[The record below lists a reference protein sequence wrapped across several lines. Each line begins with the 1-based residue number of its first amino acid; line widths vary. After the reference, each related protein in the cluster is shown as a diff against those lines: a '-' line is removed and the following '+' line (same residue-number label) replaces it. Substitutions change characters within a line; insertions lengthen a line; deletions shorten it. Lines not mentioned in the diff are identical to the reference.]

1 MYRML
6 GNVLLPSNY
15 GHSHPVYWP
24 YFCLTYVLHNMHH
37 ACIFLPFVTNVSPTT
52 LCGQRNSYPFYGVLF
67 NSGYQSNVGKK
78 FPKMIHFAW
87 VNVHMYTRTACCYT
101 ISATNFFLGN
111 RRGVSPYWS
120 YMLKM
125 KRVLQVFTAKNN
137 KVKLQ
142 YRL

>member
-1 MYRML
+1 VFYSQNFMHLNKGQVQTHHLNLYWVRDAT
-6 GNVLLPSNY
+6 VLEKK
-15 GHSHPVYWP
+15 W
-24 YFCLTYVLHNMHH
+24 
-37 ACIFLPFVTNVSPTT
+37 IFLLFVTNVSPTT
-52 LCGQRNSYPFYGVLF
+52 LSGQRNSYPFYGVLF

-101 ISATNFFLGN
+101 ISATIFFLGN

-142 YRL
+142 DRL